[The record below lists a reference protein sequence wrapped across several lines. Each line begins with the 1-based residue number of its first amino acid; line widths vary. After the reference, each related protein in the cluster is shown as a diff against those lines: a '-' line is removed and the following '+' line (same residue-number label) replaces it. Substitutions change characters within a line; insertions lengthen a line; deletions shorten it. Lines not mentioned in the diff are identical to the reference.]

1 MKDTDY
7 KQKLSSDV
15 HDILKVESIRHVGVF
30 YIYNGVAAKFT
41 NVETRNSAFS
51 VLNATLKKNDFNLIS
66 GLLMNQNSA
75 HCILKR

>member
-15 HDILKVESIRHVGVF
+15 HNILKAESIRHAGVF

-51 VLNATLKKNDFNLIS
+51 VLNATLKKDDFN
-66 GLLMNQNSA
+66 GV
-75 HCILKR
+75 C